1 MNICELNK
9 KNQVVTLDGVSTFGK
24 DISQYGLKNGY
35 MDYKC
40 LSNIVGNTILNNNII
55 NYEIDNWQLINGSDI
70 KYCNTVT
77 GEYMEY
83 DNIENWDNIE
93 ESYIDIF
100 QYYIIDDW
108 GVEFLE
114 NYTEE
119 IVYYNE
125 VLDIY
130 LWGITHWGTSWDYV
144 LTDIEIV
151 NENGEQI

>member
-1 MNICELNK
+1 
-9 KNQVVTLDGVSTFGK
+9 
-24 DISQYGLKNGY
+24 

-55 NYEIDNWQLINGSDI
+55 NYEVDNWELINGVD
-70 KYCNTVT
+70 YN
-77 GEYMEY
+77 
-83 DNIENWDNIE
+83 E
-93 ESYIDIF
+93 EKEEYIDIF
-100 QYYIIDDW
+100 QYYIIDGW

-114 NYTEE
+114 KYTDE

-144 LTDIEIV
+144 LTDIKIV
-151 NENGEQI
+151 NENGKQI

>member
-9 KNQVVTLDGVSTFGK
+9 KNQVVTLDGISVFGK
-24 DISQYGLKNGY
+24 DISEYGLENGY

-55 NYEIDNWQLINGSDI
+55 NYEVDNWQLINGVD
-70 KYCNTVT
+70 YN
-77 GEYMEY
+77 
-83 DNIENWDNIE
+83 E
-93 ESYIDIF
+93 EKEEYIDIF
-100 QYYIIDDW
+100 QYYIIDNW

-114 NYTEE
+114 KYTDE

-125 VLDIY
+125 ILDIY

-144 LTDIEIV
+144 LTDIKIV
-151 NENGEQI
+151 NENGERI

>member
-1 MNICELNK
+1 MNIIELNK
-9 KNQVVTLDGVSTFGK
+9 KNQVVTLDGVSTFGE
-24 DISQYGLKNGY
+24 DISQYGLENGY

-55 NYEIDNWQLINGSDI
+55 SYEVDNWELINGVD
-70 KYCNTVT
+70 YN
-77 GEYMEY
+77 
-83 DNIENWDNIE
+83 E
-93 ESYIDIF
+93 EKEEYIDIF
-100 QYYIIDDW
+100 QYYIIDGW

-114 NYTEE
+114 KYTDE

-144 LTDIEIV
+144 LTDIKIV

>member
-9 KNQVVTLDGVSTFGK
+9 KNQVVTLDGISVFGK
-24 DISQYGLKNGY
+24 DISKYGLENGY

-55 NYEIDNWQLINGSDI
+55 NYEVDNWELINGVD
-70 KYCNTVT
+70 YN
-77 GEYMEY
+77 
-83 DNIENWDNIE
+83 E
-93 ESYIDIF
+93 EKEEYIDIF
-100 QYYIIDDW
+100 QYYIIDNW

-114 NYTEE
+114 KYTDE

-144 LTDIEIV
+144 LTDIKIV
-151 NENGEQI
+151 NENGEPI

>member
-24 DISQYGLKNGY
+24 DISKYGLENGY

-55 NYEIDNWQLINGSDI
+55 NYEVDNWELINGSDI
-70 KYCNTVT
+70 KYYYTVT
-77 GEYMEY
+77 GEYMKY
-83 DNIENWDNIE
+83 DDIENWDDIK

-114 NYTEE
+114 KYTDE

-151 NENGEQI
+151 NENGKQI

>member
-24 DISQYGLKNGY
+24 DISKYGLENGY

-55 NYEIDNWQLINGSDI
+55 NYEVDNWELINGVD
-70 KYCNTVT
+70 YN
-77 GEYMEY
+77 
-83 DNIENWDNIE
+83 E
-93 ESYIDIF
+93 EKEEYIDIF
-100 QYYIIDDW
+100 QYYIIDEW

-114 NYTEE
+114 KYTNE

-125 VLDIY
+125 VLDVY

-144 LTDIEIV
+144 LTDIKIV
-151 NENGEQI
+151 NENGEPI

>member
-24 DISQYGLKNGY
+24 DISEYGLENGY

-55 NYEIDNWQLINGSDI
+55 NYEVDNWELINGVD
-70 KYCNTVT
+70 YN
-77 GEYMEY
+77 
-83 DNIENWDNIE
+83 E
-93 ESYIDIF
+93 EKEEYIDIF

-114 NYTEE
+114 KYTDE

-125 VLDIY
+125 ILDIY

-144 LTDIEIV
+144 LTTIKIV
-151 NENGEQI
+151 NENGEPI

>member
-9 KNQVVTLDGVSTFGK
+9 KNQVVTLDGISVFGK
-24 DISQYGLKNGY
+24 DISKYGLENGY

-55 NYEIDNWQLINGSDI
+55 NYEVDNWELINGVD
-70 KYCNTVT
+70 YN
-77 GEYMEY
+77 
-83 DNIENWDNIE
+83 E
-93 ESYIDIF
+93 EKEEYIDIF

-114 NYTEE
+114 KYTDE

-125 VLDIY
+125 VLDVY

-144 LTDIEIV
+144 LTTIKIV
-151 NENGEQI
+151 NEDGEPIKQ

>member
-24 DISQYGLKNGY
+24 DIYKYGLENGY

-55 NYEIDNWQLINGSDI
+55 NYEVDNWELINGVD
-70 KYCNTVT
+70 YN
-77 GEYMEY
+77 
-83 DNIENWDNIE
+83 E
-93 ESYIDIF
+93 EKEEYIDIF
-100 QYYIIDDW
+100 QYYIIDNW

-114 NYTEE
+114 KYTNE

-125 VLDIY
+125 ILDVY
-130 LWGITHWGTSWDYV
+130 LWGITHWGTRWDYV
-144 LTDIEIV
+144 LTDIKIV
-151 NENGEQI
+151 NENGKQI

>member
-9 KNQVVTLDGVSTFGK
+9 KNQVVTLDNMSVFGK
-24 DISQYGLKNGY
+24 NISQYGLDNGY
-35 MDYKC
+35 IDYKC
-40 LSNIVGNTILNNNII
+40 LSDIVGNTILNNNII
-55 NYEIDNWQLINGSDI
+55 NYEVDNWELINGVD
-70 KYCNTVT
+70 YN
-77 GEYMEY
+77 E
-83 DNIENWDNIE
+83 EN

-100 QYYIIDDW
+100 QYYIIDNW

-114 NYTEE
+114 KYTNE

-144 LTDIEIV
+144 LTDIKIV
-151 NENGEQI
+151 NENGEPIKQ

>member
-24 DISQYGLKNGY
+24 DISKYGLENGY

-40 LSNIVGNTILNNNII
+40 LSNIVDNTILNNNII
-55 NYEIDNWQLINGSDI
+55 NYEVDNWELINGVD
-70 KYCNTVT
+70 YN
-77 GEYMEY
+77 
-83 DNIENWDNIE
+83 E
-93 ESYIDIF
+93 EKEEYIDIF
-100 QYYIIDDW
+100 QYYIIDNW

-114 NYTEE
+114 KYTDE

-144 LTDIEIV
+144 LTDIKIV
-151 NENGEQI
+151 NENGEPI

>member
-1 MNICELNK
+1 MNIYELNK

-24 DISQYGLKNGY
+24 DISEYGLENGY

-55 NYEIDNWQLINGSDI
+55 NYEVDNWELINGVD
-70 KYCNTVT
+70 YN
-77 GEYMEY
+77 
-83 DNIENWDNIE
+83 E
-93 ESYIDIF
+93 EKEEYIDIF
-100 QYYIIDDW
+100 QYYIIDNW

-114 NYTEE
+114 KYTNE

-144 LTDIEIV
+144 LTNIEIV
-151 NENGEQI
+151 NENGEPI

>member
-9 KNQVVTLDGVSTFGK
+9 KNQVVTLDGISVFGK
-24 DISQYGLKNGY
+24 DISKYGLENGY

-55 NYEIDNWQLINGSDI
+55 SYEVDNWELINGVD
-70 KYCNTVT
+70 YN
-77 GEYMEY
+77 
-83 DNIENWDNIE
+83 E
-93 ESYIDIF
+93 EKEGYIDIF
-100 QYYIIDDW
+100 QYYIIDGW

-114 NYTEE
+114 KYTDE

-144 LTDIEIV
+144 LTDIKIV
-151 NENGEQI
+151 NENGEPI

>member
-24 DISQYGLKNGY
+24 DISKYGLENGY

-40 LSNIVGNTILNNNII
+40 LSNIVGNTVFNNNII
-55 NYEIDNWQLINGSDI
+55 NYEVDNWELINGVD
-70 KYCNTVT
+70 YN
-77 GEYMEY
+77 
-83 DNIENWDNIE
+83 E
-93 ESYIDIF
+93 EKEEYIDIF
-100 QYYIIDDW
+100 QYYIIDGW
-108 GVEFLE
+108 GFEFLVK
-114 NYTEE
+114 YTNE

>member
-24 DISQYGLKNGY
+24 DISKYGLENGY

-55 NYEIDNWQLINGSDI
+55 NYEVDNWELINGVD
-70 KYCNTVT
+70 YN
-77 GEYMEY
+77 
-83 DNIENWDNIE
+83 E
-93 ESYIDIF
+93 EKEEYIDIF
-100 QYYIIDDW
+100 QYYIIDNW

-114 NYTEE
+114 KYTDE

-125 VLDIY
+125 ILDIY

-144 LTDIEIV
+144 LTDIKIV
-151 NENGEQI
+151 NENGERI